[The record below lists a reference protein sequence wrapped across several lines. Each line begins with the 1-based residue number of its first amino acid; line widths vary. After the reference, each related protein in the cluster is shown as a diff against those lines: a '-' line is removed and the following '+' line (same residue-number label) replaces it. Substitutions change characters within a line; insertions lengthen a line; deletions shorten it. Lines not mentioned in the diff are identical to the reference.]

1 MAENVTEADTRE
13 FGDVYADRTVLV
25 DALGSPTKIRTL
37 AVLISESDRDLSP
50 SEICE
55 QAGIGSSSFYHHIE
69 DLLAYDLVKR
79 TRNVGNSP
87 MYQINTDSGAAEALA
102 SFEWNLLEF
111 LAEKEEAGEVDENG
125 RPMYTDE

>member
-1 MAENVTEADTRE
+1 MADHVTEADARE

-69 DLLAYDLVKR
+69 DLLTYDLVNK
-79 TRNVGNSP
+79 TRKVGNSP
-87 MYQINTDSGAAEALA
+87 MYQINTDSEAAEALA
-102 SFEWNLLEF
+102 TFEWKLLEF
-111 LAEKEEAGEVDENG
+111 LAQKEEDGELDENG
-125 RPMYTDE
+125 RPVHIEE